1 MQVTHYFY
9 ITFVWISTAPDPII

>member
-9 ITFVWISTAPDPII
+9 ITFLWISTAPDPII